1 MNMSRKLAAIGG
13 LATVIAIALGGAA
26 TAANAA
32 TPMAVTPSG
41 AAAAQDGSCT
51 TGWTGGWTSVDM
63 TITNNTSFPLSFDPT
78 LSGPSAGHWHE
89 RPETTLEP
97 GQCEVVN
104 AYAPTDVH
112 VFNLNVVYTTPWG
125 DTMPFEG
132 TAMSTNPS
140 FNADVFEGTPQYH
153 SNNYYW
159 SGTIDSRYGIT
170 SSGQSGSLHTHFGLV
185 LS

>member
-1 MNMSRKLAAIGG
+1 MKMSSKLATIAG
-13 LATVIAIALGGAA
+13 LATITAIALGGAA
-26 TAANAA
+26 TAASAA
-32 TPMAVTPSG
+32 TPSTATPSG
-41 AAAAQDGSCT
+41 TATVQDGSCT

-63 TITNNTSFPLSFDPT
+63 TITNNTTFPLTYDPT
-78 LSGPSAGHWHE
+78 VSGPSAGHWHE
-89 RPETTLEP
+89 RPVTTLQP

-104 AYAPTDVH
+104 AYAPTDVS

-132 TAMSTNPS
+132 TAMSTSPS
-140 FNADVFEGTPQYH
+140 FNPNVFEGTPQYH

-159 SGTIDSRYGIT
+159 SGAIDSRYSIT
-170 SSGQSGSLHTHFGLV
+170 SSGQSGLLHTQFGLE